1 MINYNPLY
9 RKFINESKLITPKQ
23 MIRGNFYIIKEYEYV
38 DGHKGTYSELRA
50 PIIYTLFV
58 SELKNIV
65 HAIKVTN
72 VKPELITKFFGK
84 FVNEE
89 TELNIKGGAKQFYAQ
104 VVSRVPIITNDSY
117 RTYKLSGLG
126 KITHIDMDNSKL
138 VPKNKL
144 PKQQTNPVSL
154 KNQPTNDSIVKE
166 Q

>member
-1 MINYNPLY
+1 MVNYNPLY
-9 RKFINESKLITPKQ
+9 RKFINESKSITPKQ

-38 DGHKGTYSELRA
+38 DGHKGSYSDLKA

-58 SELKNIV
+58 SELKDIV

-72 VKPELITKFFGK
+72 INPQLIKKFFGK

-89 TELNIKGGAKQFYAQ
+89 TELNIKGGAKQFYSQ
-104 VVSRVPIITNDSY
+104 IVSRVPIITNDSY

-126 KITHIDMDNSKL
+126 RITHIDMNNSNL

-144 PKQQTNPVSL
+144 PKPE
-154 KNQPTNDSIVKE
+154 PTNKSLLKE